1 MKNKSIK
8 VLIILTIV
16 ILFSTGVGYPKEKTV
31 TLNFDNV
38 DISVF
43 LKTMSE
49 LTGKSFVLSDKVRG
63 TLSFISSRPIPVN
76 MVYDVVLSIL
86 KARGFYAVPGVN
98 NIVKIFPTQEAIKMP
113 TSIYYGTEEL
123 DLPPDLIVTHILPVT
138 YSTASEI
145 MNVVR
150 PVFGQELII
159 NVFQRNNALIST
171 GIVRSINL
179 LIEMVK
185 YLDTEIP
192 AQKSDIHIYNL
203 ENSSAENIAQV
214 LNNLARSFPQQRPTK
229 QQQPQRPTTGARFQV
244 VANKETNS
252 IIVISDPQDWDK
264 ILNIVKELDRKRDQV
279 LVEALIVEITL
290 NDNDSLGFDLNALID
305 LIPGASG
312 LIASNTGLMQE
323 SIQTGG
329 LYGLTIGLLN
339 GTIPSAYAILN
350 ANKEN
355 TNFKILSTPE
365 IVTLDNEEAVIT
377 IGEQIPFLTSS
388 RVDENNNVISTYEYK
403 DIGIVLKITPQ
414 INKNGYITLTINQ
427 QVKKLVEGTTVLENP
442 SVYNRE
448 ISSKVTVRDSRT
460 IVIGGLIRDDTVKIV
475 QKVPILGDIPILGL
489 LFRKRTN
496 QRIRTNLL
504 IFLTPHI
511 VTEEEKMQKITEQ
524 KRKEQQEFGEST
536 KKKK

>member
-1 MKNKSIK
+1 MHSKIIK
-8 VLIILTIV
+8 VFIILITTIF
-16 ILFSTGVGYPKEKTV
+16 ISTGVLFPGEKTV

-63 TLSFISSRPIPVN
+63 TLSFISSKPIPVN

-113 TSIYYGTEEL
+113 TSIYYGTMEL

-138 YSTASEI
+138 YSSASDI

-150 PVFGQELII
+150 PVFGHELII
-159 NVFQRNNALIST
+159 TVFQRNNAVITT
-171 GIVRSINL
+171 GSVKSINL
-179 LIEMVK
+179 LIKMVK

-192 AQKSDIHIYNL
+192 AKKSDIHIYNL
-203 ENSSAENIAQV
+203 ENSNAEKIARV
-214 LNNLARSFPQQRPTK
+214 LNNLARSFPQQKPTK
-229 QQQPQRPTTGARFQV
+229 QQQPPRPTTGARFQV
-244 VANKETNS
+244 VAYKETNS
-252 IIVISDPQDWDK
+252 IIVISDPQDWDRILK
-264 ILNIVKELDRKRDQV
+264 IIKELDRKRDQV

-312 LIASNTGLMQE
+312 LISSNTGLMQE

-365 IVTLDNEEAVIT
+365 IVTLDNEEATIT

-388 RVDENNNVISTYEYK
+388 RVDEQNNVISTYEYK

-414 INKNGYITLTINQ
+414 INKNRFITLTINQ

-448 ISSKVTVRDSRT
+448 ITSKVTIKDSRT
-460 IVIGGLIRDDTVKIV
+460 IVIGGLIRDDTVTIT

-489 LFRKRTN
+489 LFRKKTN

-504 IFLTPHI
+504 IFITPHI
-511 VTEEEKMQKITEQ
+511 VTDEETMQKLTEK
-524 KRKEQQEFGEST
+524 KRKEQQEFGEIIN
-536 KKKK
+536 KKK